1 MPADEFFIGPMLT
14 AVMPG
19 DCVCA
24 VHFPVWSHARIGT
37 GFHEVSARQSDFAF
51 VAAAAQVAVD
61 ESGRCVDAVLGLG
74 GVGDRALRIDVSA
87 LIGREVDRAAI
98 SDVVRAGTHDLE
110 ASSDLHATAA
120 YRQRVAAVFGTRAL
134 EDAFAEARSQGG
146 TVQ

>member
-1 MPADEFFIGPMLT
+1 MRVT
-14 AVMPG
+14 
-19 DCVCA
+19 
-24 VHFPVWSHARIGT
+24 SQR
-37 GFHEVSARQSDFAF
+37 
-51 VAAAAQVAVD
+51 AAQNAIKLEHRPLIEHHGVEIGGEVERIVLRDDDVGVLRQHRQQAV
-61 ESGRCVDAVLGLG
+61 EVRHLPELR

-98 SDVVRAGTHDLE
+98 SDVVRAGTQDLE

-134 EDAFAEARSQGG
+134 EDAFAEARSHGG